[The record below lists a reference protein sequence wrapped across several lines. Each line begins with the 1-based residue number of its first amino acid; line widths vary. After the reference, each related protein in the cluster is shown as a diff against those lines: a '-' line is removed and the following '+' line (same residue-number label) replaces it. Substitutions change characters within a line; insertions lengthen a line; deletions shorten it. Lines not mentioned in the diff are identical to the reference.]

1 MIIDA
6 ASGGFRMAH
15 LTADYAYLIA
25 FPFFDQYPINH
36 STTVTVPLVASKS
49 RRPWFGKGAILDAN
63 YDKDF

>member
-25 FPFFDQYPINH
+25 FPFFHQYPINH
-36 STTVTVPLVASKS
+36 STTVTVPLVASKIPPALVWK
-49 RRPWFGKGAILDAN
+49 RGHPGCEL
-63 YDKDF
+63 